1 MGGDGMSKSPSPLSA
16 GKNASEDRKIL
27 GVSEDLSTF
36 HASDEL
42 SLSISTKKPIASKVV
57 PVETFEDDGVVPSE
71 GSALTKTD
79 PSRFSPP
86 VSISSTLPLKKG
98 RKFRASIRRGFLE
111 QTHPNPHTQY
121 TPWGRIR
128 QE

>member
-1 MGGDGMSKSPSPLSA
+1 MRTGGDVMSKSPSPLSA

-57 PVETFEDDGVVPSE
+57 TVETFEDDGVGVAMVR
-71 GSALTKTD
+71 AL
-79 PSRFSPP
+79 
-86 VSISSTLPLKKG
+86 
-98 RKFRASIRRGFLE
+98 
-111 QTHPNPHTQY
+111 
-121 TPWGRIR
+121 
-128 QE
+128 